1 MHDASLF
8 VKNVQFC
15 AKQKG
20 MKTGELERS
29 VGVRLGYLS
38 RWSSGRQ
45 TSAPT
50 LDIACR
56 LADAVGESL
65 SDLVSADY
73 AEIFRISNLKAELKK
88 KQEEISGIKRELEC
102 ITTRKALAESHSL
115 TDEMVREY
123 LHDLKDA

>member
-15 AKQKG
+15 AKERG
-20 MKTGELERS
+20 MKIGELERS
-29 VGVRLGYLS
+29 VGVRTGYLS

-56 LADAVGESL
+56 LADAVGENL
-65 SDLVSADY
+65 ENLVTVDY
-73 AEIFRISNLKAELKK
+73 VNLNRLGELASELKK
-88 KQEEISGIKRELEC
+88 KEEEVYSIRRQMLELC
-102 ITTRKALAESHSL
+102 SRTAIAAAGSL
-115 TDEMVREY
+115 TDEEVKEY
-123 LHDLKDA
+123 LHDLKDV